1 MASPYLT
8 CEAFQAICVQGMQL
22 KGLFLHSALILD
34 QQGDSLREVY
44 TAAENA
50 KN

>member
-1 MASPYLT
+1 
-8 CEAFQAICVQGMQL
+8 MQL
-22 KGLFLHSALILD
+22 KGFLLYPDLILD